1 MPKISVLL
9 SEEEE
14 ARFVAYCEEKGHKK
28 STLIALLIKE
38 HLNREGYAAQ
48 SNLFGLPNAKRGRK
62 HSMRKMRH
70 ANHTRTLKGK

>member
-9 SEEEE
+9 SREEE

-48 SNLFGLPNAKRGRK
+48 SSLFGGPNIATRGHKPNARKRR
-62 HSMRKMRH
+62 RP
-70 ANHTRTLKGK
+70 TRTPTDQ